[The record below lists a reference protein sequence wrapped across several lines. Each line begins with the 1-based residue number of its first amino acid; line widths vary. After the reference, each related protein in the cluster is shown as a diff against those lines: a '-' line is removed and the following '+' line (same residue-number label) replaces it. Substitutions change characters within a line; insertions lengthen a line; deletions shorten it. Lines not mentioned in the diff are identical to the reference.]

1 MELVFWVS
9 IAVLAYTYVGYPMLM
24 AVLGRVRPR
33 PVRRQAIR
41 PTVSLLIVAHNEARW
56 IEPKL
61 RNSLGLEY
69 PEDRREIVV
78 ALDGSTDGTTEIA
91 RGHEAEGVTVIGFET
106 QRGKP
111 SVLNDVIPKLRGEI
125 VVLSDARQLYDRA
138 ALVALVENFT
148 DPCVG
153 AVSGEL
159 ILTNEA
165 GAAVGEGVGLY
176 WRYEKLIRRQESHR
190 GSTVGATGAIY
201 AIRRDLFEPIPSDT
215 LLDDVIIPMRIARRG
230 YRVVFEAGAKAFD
243 QAAATARQEF
253 ARKVRTIS
261 GNFQM
266 FVRERWLLNPFKNR
280 LWFQTVSHKA
290 VRLLAPGF
298 LLCAFGANVA
308 LLDGVLYLM
317 SFAGQVLFYAAA
329 ILGYLRRNRRSPGGR
344 WLSGPYVFCLLN
356 FITVMSFYT
365 FITKRQAVTW
375 TKA

>member
-56 IEPKL
+56 IEAKL

-69 PEDRREIVV
+69 PRDRREIVV

-176 WRYEKLIRRQESHR
+176 WRYEKLIRRQESHH

-201 AIRRDLFEPIPSDT
+201 AIRRDLFEPIPADT